1 MIPETYYKLYPY
13 NLAKH
18 MFDDLAILE
27 MILPGKL
34 IEEVEISLT
43 EREATCIKRRYSEG
57 MTLDQIAAEFKV
69 TRERIR
75 QIIAK
80 AERKLKCVART
91 NRYFATTAE
100 SLRKAQLEIV
110 ELKQHIKA
118 YENIDPT
125 LELAWAA
132 TPIDELE
139 LSVRSYNC
147 LKRAGFN
154 VLGKFKGV
162 KIRDI
167 ARVRNLGPRSFSE
180 IMDKLSDIGFMASN
194 GTDIYPINNFID
206 YFSDDTLV
214 WITDNE

>member
-18 MFDDLAILE
+18 MFDDIATLE

-43 EREATCIKRRYSEG
+43 ERESKCIKLRYSEG

-80 AERKLKCVART
+80 AERKLKNVART

-100 SLRKAQLEIV
+100 SLKKAQLEII
-110 ELKQHIKA
+110 ELKQYIKA
-118 YENIDPT
+118 NENIDP

-167 ARVRNLGPRSFSE
+167 ARIRNLGPRSFSE
-180 IMDKLSDIGFMASN
+180 IMGKLSDVGFMASN
-194 GTDIYPINNFID
+194 GTDIYPINDWTD

-214 WITDNE
+214 WIAGEE